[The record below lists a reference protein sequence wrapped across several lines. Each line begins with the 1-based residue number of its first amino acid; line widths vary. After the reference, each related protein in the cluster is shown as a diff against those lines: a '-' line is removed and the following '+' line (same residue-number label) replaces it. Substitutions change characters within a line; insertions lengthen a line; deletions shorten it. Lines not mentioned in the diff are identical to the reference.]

1 MWLCIAPIDNVC
13 ELDRLVEHPSGCTHY
28 NGFTEPFNLL
38 GALPRVSKKE
48 VCTIC
53 KNSSFV
59 MKFKTILATK
69 YSRLFKR
76 SMTGTVLF
84 IIPVL
89 VPFLYPMTAH
99 AGLFSFISSI
109 FEGQEAS
116 AKVQPLIQ
124 YPNSQTIALLQA
136 TVNHDQIV
144 EKSSDSIPV
153 SDSQILVADISITDP
168 IIANDSVN
176 TQVSI
181 YVVRDGDTLSTIA
194 KMFDVS
200 VNTIVWSNSDL
211 GISRSSPLKT
221 GQTLIILPVSGI
233 SYTVKKGDT
242 IKGIVSIY
250 KADLTEVLQY
260 NDLTL
265 TSPLAIGQTVIIPDA
280 ELQVQPPSSKTVSSG
295 NIAHGTNGPS
305 YSGYYI
311 RPIVGGRKTQGLHGY
326 NGIDLAAPIG
336 TPIYAAAEGT
346 VIVSAFNSGWHG
358 GYGNFIIIAHP
369 NGTQT
374 VYAHLSKNIVHAG
387 DYVKQGQNIAL
398 MGSTGNSTGSHVHFE
413 IRGAKNPF

>member
-1 MWLCIAPIDNVC
+1 
-13 ELDRLVEHPSGCTHY
+13 
-28 NGFTEPFNLL
+28 
-38 GALPRVSKKE
+38 
-48 VCTIC
+48 
-53 KNSSFV
+53 
-59 MKFKTILATK
+59 
-69 YSRLFKR
+69 
-76 SMTGTVLF
+76 
-84 IIPVL
+84 
-89 VPFLYPMTAH
+89 MTAH

>member
-1 MWLCIAPIDNVC
+1 
-13 ELDRLVEHPSGCTHY
+13 
-28 NGFTEPFNLL
+28 
-38 GALPRVSKKE
+38 
-48 VCTIC
+48 
-53 KNSSFV
+53 
-59 MKFKTILATK
+59 MKLKTILATK
-69 YSRLFKR
+69 YSRLLKR
-76 SMTGTVLF
+76 SMTGTVIF

-89 VPFLYPMTAH
+89 IPFLYPMTAH
-99 AGLFSFISSI
+99 AGLFSFISSM

-116 AKVQPLIQ
+116 AKIQPLVQ

-136 TVNHDQIV
+136 TVNHDQSV
-144 EKSSDSIPV
+144 EKSSDIIPV
-153 SDSQILVADISITDP
+153 SDRQILVADISVTDP
-168 IIANDSVN
+168 IIASDSIN

-211 GISRSSPLKT
+211 GISRSSSLKV

-242 IKGIVSIY
+242 IKGIVSSY

-265 TSPLAIGQTVIIPDA
+265 TSPLSIGQTVIIPDA
-280 ELQVQPPSSKTVSSG
+280 ELQAQPSSSNTASK
-295 NIAHGTNGPS
+295 NIARGTNGPS
-305 YSGYYI
+305 YVGYYI
-311 RPIVGGRKTQGLHGY
+311 RPVVGGRKTQGVHGY
-326 NGIDLAAPIG
+326 NGIDIAAPVG